1 MPAINPR
8 WIYLFVL
15 LSCAGLLGYALY
27 AQHVDGL
34 HPCPLCITQRAFF
47 ALAGFFALCTLSLPA
62 RAVELVMVEQHG
74 CEWCARWNEEIAPIY
89 PKTAEGAFAPLR
101 RVDLRNMPDDLETTR
116 RVLFTPTFL
125 IVEDRHA
132 KARLEGY
139 PGADFFWPLLEA
151 LLRDHADFAPD
162 GEVGDS

>member
-1 MPAINPR
+1 MIISR
-8 WIYLFVL
+8 L
-15 LSCAGLLGYALY
+15 
-27 AQHVDGL
+27 
-34 HPCPLCITQRAFF
+34 FF
-47 ALAGFFALCTLSLPA
+47 APLVLFRRALSLVPA
-62 RAVELVMVEQHG
+62 LLTVAIIGPVMAALPDAAAASDRPAQTDTPSRQLVMVEQRG
-74 CEWCARWNEEIAPIY
+74 CEWCKRWNAEIAPIY

-125 IVEDRHA
+125 IVEDGHA